1 MLMLTFWL
9 AGSLSAQDLTD
20 DELLTKVQQ
29 QTFRYFWD
37 FGHPVSGLA
46 RERTDTVHIDHE
58 VVTTGG
64 SGFGVMAIIVGVERG
79 FITREQGL
87 DRLLKMVHFLD
98 EKAERYHGIWPHW
111 LNGTTGKTIA
121 FSAKDDGGDIVETAF
136 LFEGLLM
143 AHQYFDRDTPKE
155 IELRQEIDKLWRE
168 ADWRWYTNEQD
179 VLYWHWSP
187 NYGWEM
193 NHPIRGHNE
202 AQVAYVLAASSPTYP
217 IRDSVYY
224 KGWASGPDSAT
235 GNNFTG
241 LFCRWAWITE
251 ALCFSPIILI
261 WAWIPGD

>member
-1 MLMLTFWL
+1 MKEWTGIRISMLMLTFWL

-136 LFEGLLM
+136 
-143 AHQYFDRDTPKE
+143 
-155 IELRQEIDKLWRE
+155 
-168 ADWRWYTNEQD
+168 
-179 VLYWHWSP
+179 
-187 NYGWEM
+187 
-193 NHPIRGHNE
+193 
-202 AQVAYVLAASSPTYP
+202 
-217 IRDSVYY
+217 
-224 KGWASGPDSAT
+224 
-235 GNNFTG
+235 
-241 LFCRWAWITE
+241 
-251 ALCFSPIILI
+251 
-261 WAWIPGD
+261 